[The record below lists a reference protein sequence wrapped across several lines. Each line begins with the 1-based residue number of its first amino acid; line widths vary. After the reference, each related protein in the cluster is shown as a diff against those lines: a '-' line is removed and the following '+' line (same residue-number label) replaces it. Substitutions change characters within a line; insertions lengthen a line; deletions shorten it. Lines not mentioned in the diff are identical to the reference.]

1 MGMGGMNNMVMRSP
15 NTNAM
20 GGMGGMNT
28 GNMGMNGMSTM
39 NKSRSQFGGMGGGNK
54 NVMADPLAS
63 LSMSMGSM
71 KTTPMPATKTT
82 VASGVM
88 TTNQDLFSDFK
99 IQ

>member
-1 MGMGGMNNMVMRSP
+1 MGGGNNIGMGATNMGMSGMNNMGMRGS
-15 NTNAM
+15 
-20 GGMGGMNT
+20 
-28 GNMGMNGMSTM
+28 NMGMNGMSTV

-71 KTTPMPATKTT
+71 NTTPMPATKTT